1 MLLHWFSLSS
11 LFESFEGIDL
21 LLDLGLKELGFVL
34 CCPDLFFYR
43 HDLVCL
49 VVSTS
54 VNILTDRCLGLRDRI

>member
-43 HDLVCL
+43 HNLVCL